1 MDKNK
6 KGTMTYTFLIVALVL
21 AATVYF
27 VPLDISSD
35 ENFNKLFKD
44 IIIRLIVFATLCF
57 VVVAFDL
64 KSLLH
69 FKRPTKTAL
78 PVLFA
83 AVFVALVNFP
93 LHALIVG
100 SAKIDD
106 GVMCVTLAAE
116 CVAVAAME
124 ELFFRGILF
133 EAVADKLKGKKNAVF
148 FQVIITAAAF
158 SLFHL
163 LNLLSGAGV
172 GATAL
177 QVLYTFLLG
186 CLFATLKQATDCIWY
201 GAIVHAVFNFGGNV
215 VFYAGA
221 GQFQDKFFWIATILV
236 GLIAGVITLLTL
248 LSENRKTN

>member
-1 MDKNK
+1 MDENK

-57 VVVAFDL
+57 VVVAFGL
-64 KSLLH
+64 KILLR
-69 FKRPTKTAL
+69 FKKPTKTAL

-148 FQVIITAAAF
+148 FQVIISAAAF

-163 LNLLSGAGV
+163 LNLLSGAGI

-186 CLFATLKQATDCIWY
+186 CLFATLKQATGCIWY
-201 GAIVHAVFNFGGNV
+201 GAIVHTVFNFGGNI
-215 VFYAGA
+215 VFYAGS

-236 GLIAGVITLLTL
+236 GLLAGVITLLTL
-248 LSENRKTN
+248 LSENKKTN